1 MGWLGS
7 AYPWVKAFHIIFV
20 IFWMAGLFM
29 LPRYFIYHQ
38 ETARESAEW
47 DRWVIRERRII
58 RIILNPAI
66 VMAWAL
72 GLALA
77 WNVGAGSQLWF
88 LWKLVPVLLLAC
100 YHWWLITYAAA
111 LARGEE
117 PVKGK
122 TMRFLNEVPGLA
134 AICIVIL
141 AVVRPG

>member
-1 MGWLGS
+1 MGWLGE
-7 AYPWVKAFHIIFV
+7 AYLWVKAFHIIFV

-29 LPRYFIYHQ
+29 LPRFFIYHQ
-38 ETARESAEW
+38 ETERDSEEW

-66 VMAWAL
+66 VVAWTL

-77 WNVGAGSQLWF
+77 WHVGAGSESWF
-88 LWKLVPVLLLAC
+88 RWKLVPVLILGV
-100 YHWWLITYAAA
+100 YHWWLVHYAAA

-122 TMRFLNEVPGLA
+122 ALRFLNEVPGLA
-134 AICIVIL
+134 AIAIVIL
-141 AVVRPG
+141 AVVRPV